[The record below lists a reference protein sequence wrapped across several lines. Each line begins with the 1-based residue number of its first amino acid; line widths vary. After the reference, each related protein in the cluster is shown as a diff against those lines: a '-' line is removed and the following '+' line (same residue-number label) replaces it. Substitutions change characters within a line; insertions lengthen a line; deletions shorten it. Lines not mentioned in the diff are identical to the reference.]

1 MIKFLSALILL
12 LVTTAAQAERIR
24 DLTSVQGVRQNSLI
38 GYGLVVGLDGTGDQT
53 TQTPFTTQTLNNML
67 SQLGITVPTGTN
79 MQLKNVAAV
88 MVTASLPPFGRQ
100 GQTIDVVVSSMGNAK
115 SLRGGTLLMTP
126 LKGVDSQVY
135 ALAQGNILVG
145 GAGASAGGSSVQVNQ
160 LNGGRITNGAVIER
174 ELPSQF
180 GVGNTLNLQLN
191 DEDFSMAQ
199 QIADTINRVRGYG
212 SATALDARTI
222 QVRVPSGNSSQVRFL
237 ADIQNMQVNVTP
249 QDAKVVINS
258 RTGSVVMNREVTLDS
273 CAIAQGNL
281 SVTVN
286 RQANVSQPDTPFGGG
301 QTVVTPQT
309 QIDLRQ
315 SGGSLQS
322 VRSSASLNNV
332 VRALN
337 ALGATPMDVY
347 FAINAKCG
355 MSAGKTGN
363 HLMISDSKLLAS
375 AAWDAQSLNELK
387 AKASEDPAANIRP
400 VARQVEGMFVQMMLK
415 SMRDALPKDGLF
427 SSEHTRLYTS
437 MYDQQIAQQ
446 MTTGKGL
453 GLAEMM
459 VKQMT
464 PEQPLPEES
473 TPAAPMKFPLETVVR
488 YQNQALSQLVQK
500 AVPRNYDDS
509 LPGDSKAFL
518 AQLSLPA
525 QLASQQSGVPHHLI
539 LAQAALESGW
549 GQRQIRREN
558 GEPSYNLFGVKA
570 SGNWKGPVTEI
581 TTTEYEN
588 GEAKKVKAK
597 FRVYSSYL
605 EALSD
610 YVGLLTRNPRYAA
623 VTTAA
628 SAEQGAQALQDA
640 GYATDPHYARKL
652 TNMIQQMKS
661 ISDKVSKT
669 YSMNIDNLF

>member
-12 LVTTAAQAERIR
+12 LVTTAVQAERIR

-145 GAGASAGGSSVQVNQ
+145 GAVQVNQ

-273 CAIAQGNL
+273 CAVAQGNL

-301 QTVVTPQT
+301 QT
-309 QIDLRQ
+309 
-315 SGGSLQS
+315 
-322 VRSSASLNNV
+322 SASLNNV

-337 ALGATPMDVY
+337 ALGATPMDLMS
-347 FAINAKCG
+347 ILQS
-355 MSAGKTGN
+355 MQSAGC
-363 HLMISDSKLLAS
+363 LRAKL
-375 AAWDAQSLNELK
+375 
-387 AKASEDPAANIRP
+387 
-400 VARQVEGMFVQMMLK
+400 
-415 SMRDALPKDGLF
+415 
-427 SSEHTRLYTS
+427 
-437 MYDQQIAQQ
+437 
-446 MTTGKGL
+446 
-453 GLAEMM
+453 
-459 VKQMT
+459 
-464 PEQPLPEES
+464 
-473 TPAAPMKFPLETVVR
+473 
-488 YQNQALSQLVQK
+488 
-500 AVPRNYDDS
+500 
-509 LPGDSKAFL
+509 
-518 AQLSLPA
+518 
-525 QLASQQSGVPHHLI
+525 
-539 LAQAALESGW
+539 
-549 GQRQIRREN
+549 
-558 GEPSYNLFGVKA
+558 
-570 SGNWKGPVTEI
+570 EI
-581 TTTEYEN
+581 
-588 GEAKKVKAK
+588 
-597 FRVYSSYL
+597 
-605 EALSD
+605 
-610 YVGLLTRNPRYAA
+610 
-623 VTTAA
+623 
-628 SAEQGAQALQDA
+628 
-640 GYATDPHYARKL
+640 
-652 TNMIQQMKS
+652 I
-661 ISDKVSKT
+661 
-669 YSMNIDNLF
+669 